1 VDLASEQTR
10 RNTVPAL
17 CEVYRGYSIAL
28 EERQDGIRVH
38 VNPMYFTLPILSHGY
53 FDWKGDRQN
62 VLAEARRRVDE
73 LLVNVDRGI

>member
-53 FDWKGDRQN
+53 FFWRGDRQN